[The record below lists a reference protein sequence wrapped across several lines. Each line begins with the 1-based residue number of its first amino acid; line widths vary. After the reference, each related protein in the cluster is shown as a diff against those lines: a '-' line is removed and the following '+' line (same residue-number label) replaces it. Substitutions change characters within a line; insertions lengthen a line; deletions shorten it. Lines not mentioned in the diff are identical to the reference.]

1 MNSTTVIYS
10 CDVGYSIDGNV
21 VRSCQED
28 GFGWSGSDPSCGES
42 INICSLRYIFIACI
56 HIHITVTWWLQ
67 VMNLKGLHIKLP
79 WENNVCVVL
88 HSIELSHMSLSN

>member
-21 VRSCQED
+21 VRSCQAD

-42 INICSLRYIFIACI
+42 INICSLRYIFIAYI
-56 HIHITVTWWLQ
+56 PI
-67 VMNLKGLHIKLP
+67 NIKL
-79 WENNVCVVL
+79 
-88 HSIELSHMSLSN
+88 ELPVQVFLFIL